1 MNENFNVSLCISVQR
16 VTLRVRI
23 TDVSITLETYMNLIL

>member
-1 MNENFNVSLCISVQR
+1 MNENFNVSMCINVQR

-23 TDVSITLETYMNLIL
+23 TYVSITLETYMNLIV